1 MSSTAIIAC
10 MLRDSS
16 SLSLP
21 TKLMTSIN
29 ERQLASSHQVAW
41 LTLDVNRARVN
52 GIFVFSLASF
62 QLIRPMTNK
71 GLVSI
76 AY

>member
-1 MSSTAIIAC
+1 VVIAHT
-10 MLRDSS
+10 LRDSS

-21 TKLMTSIN
+21 TKLMTAIN
-29 ERQLASSHQVAW
+29 ERQLVSKHQMTW
-41 LTLDVNRARVN
+41 PTLGVDMARVN
-52 GIFVFSLASF
+52 GIFAFSLASF